1 MSAPCARR
9 CRSDNDPRSA
19 GQNDIAIG
27 EPGAS
32 VTLRRSARADRAWLV
47 SSARKLANACQA
59 HSHGCC
65 FGFDCNELE
74 GAMPRRQRFKPSR
87 KPKPAIE
94 LNEAEIVHSNQPTN
108 EPPPT
113 NQEQR
118 EAAEERDPH

>member
-1 MSAPCARR
+1 
-9 CRSDNDPRSA
+9 
-19 GQNDIAIG
+19 
-27 EPGAS
+27 
-32 VTLRRSARADRAWLV
+32 
-47 SSARKLANACQA
+47 
-59 HSHGCC
+59 
-65 FGFDCNELE
+65 
-74 GAMPRRQRFKPSR
+74 MPRRQRFKPSR